1 MTVAAAASA
10 TLVGAVLLTVGLF
23 GVLRPYT
30 VALWRER
37 LDAVGSTRSWD
48 DVEPAEW
55 RVTIARYTFA
65 ILLAGGVLF
74 LWMAAQQW
82 LKLL

>member
-10 TLVGAVLLTVGLF
+10 TLVGVVLLAVGLF

-37 LDAVGSTRSWD
+37 IDAVGSTRSWD
-48 DVEPAEW
+48 EVEPTEW

-65 ILLAGGVLF
+65 ILLGGGVLF

-82 LKLL
+82 LKLR

>member
-10 TLVGAVLLTVGLF
+10 TVVGAVLLTVGLF
-23 GVLRPYT
+23 GVFRPYT

-48 DVEPAEW
+48 EIEPTDW
-55 RVTIARYTFA
+55 RVRIARYTFGVF
-65 ILLAGGVLF
+65 LAGGILF
-74 LWMAAQQW
+74 LWMATQQW
-82 LKLL
+82 AAVL

>member
-10 TLVGAVLLTVGLF
+10 TVVGVALLTVGLF

-48 DVEPAEW
+48 EIEPTDW
-55 RVTIARYTFA
+55 RVSLARYTFA

-74 LWMAAQQW
+74 LWMAIQQW
-82 LKLL
+82 LKLA

>member
-10 TLVGAVLLTVGLF
+10 TLVGAVLFAVGLF
-23 GVLRPYT
+23 GVLQPYT

-37 LDAVGSTRSWD
+37 LDAVGSTRSWN
-48 DVEPAEW
+48 DVEPTDW

-65 ILLAGGVLF
+65 IFLAGGALF
-74 LWMAAQQW
+74 LWMAGQQW
-82 LKLL
+82 LNLL